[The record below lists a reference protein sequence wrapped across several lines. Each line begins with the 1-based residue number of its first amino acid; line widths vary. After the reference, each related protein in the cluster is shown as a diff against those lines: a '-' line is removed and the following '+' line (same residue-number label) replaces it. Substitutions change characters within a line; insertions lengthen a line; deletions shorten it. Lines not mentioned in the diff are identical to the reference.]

1 MMCCLQREREEQK
14 EARPVLPVEVEMKE
28 MVNVVSPSATRNRHS
43 DSSFASV
50 SSSPSPSSPL
60 PPPPGE
66 PDICP
71 PGALEGEEEE
81 RSSKERESLKQTNE
95 KLSSVD
101 LPAQVSPGSS
111 QNTPIATGSTHTNHV
126 APPPLMSHPPA
137 PESPLTTS
145 PLPPALPHRNHRRL
159 NSDLLHDAI
168 HDQSPRQRGTF
179 LNGARHISSRTHTLT
194 ETGTVEGCVV
204 LDRDGERWSGVRL
217 ESDGLVGRATEAD
230 WRLTRVLES
239 YEKRVAELKREIVEV
254 RSALRECVREGGRR
268 RRRESREERA
278 VEEEEAATAG
288 VSALED
294 NQVCV
299 CMHCVCVC
307 VCVCVCLVEWYEV
320 NFLLSLYYTV
330 SSVVGELGLCGGW

>member
-1 MMCCLQREREEQK
+1 MCCCLQREREEQK

-111 QNTPIATGSTHTNHV
+111 HIATGSTHTNHV
-126 APPPLMSHPPA
+126 APPPLMLHSPA

-145 PLPPALPHRNHRRL
+145 PLPPALPHRNHHRL
-159 NSDLLHDAI
+159 NSDLLHDAM

-179 LNGARHISSRTHTLT
+179 LNGARHISSRMHTLT
-194 ETGTVEGCVV
+194 ETGTVEGGVV

-268 RRRESREERA
+268 KRRESREERA
-278 VEEEEAATAG
+278 VEVEEAATAG

-299 CMHCVCVC
+299 CMHFVC
-307 VCVCVCLVEWYEV
+307 VCVCVCLVEWYKM
-320 NFLLSLYYTV
+320 NLALLYSLLCRWRAGTV
-330 SSVVGELGLCGGW
+330 WRMVTVWE